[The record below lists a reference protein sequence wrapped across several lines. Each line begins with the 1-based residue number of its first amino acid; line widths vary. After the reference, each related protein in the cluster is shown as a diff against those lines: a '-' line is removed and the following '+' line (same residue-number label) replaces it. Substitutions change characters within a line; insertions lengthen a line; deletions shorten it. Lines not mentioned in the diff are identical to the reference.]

1 MTRKMD
7 RTGHQDVSKEMIGVG
22 RRTRELEAGSPSPER
37 MRTASELG
45 SAIVHQLNGP
55 LTALQLYVGEIR
67 QHSGQFIGTTGTADT
82 LQQIVE
88 NAFQETERVCAVVRL
103 IADTFEAPLHEET
116 AVALGRDVISWWSRS
131 RSTEGSEECEPFTA
145 AGRGAAGRR
154 GKARR
159 RRPAQ
164 DDRSGKAERGAD
176 RSGRGG
182 ARKRR
187 TNGSTR
193 STSSPRARC
202 GYKLVSWQP
211 SRSCAAIYWTLDHLD

>member
-22 RRTRELEAGSPSPER
+22 RQTRELETGSPSPER

-67 QHSGQFIGTTGTADT
+67 QHSGQFIGTAGTADT

-103 IADTFEAPLHEET
+103 IADTFEAPLHEGT
-116 AVALGRDVISWWSRS
+116 AVALGRDVINWWSRS
-131 RSTEGSEECEPFTA
+131 GSTEGSGGPERTISIHGLLTPREREVLGHVSQGCSNKQ
-145 AGRGAAGRR
+145 GALRMQIGPRTFEGHR
-154 GKARR
+154 ARVMR
-159 RRPAQ
+159 KLGARN
-164 DDRSGKAERGAD
+164 GAD
-176 RSGRGG
+176 
-182 ARKRR
+182 
-187 TNGSTR
+187 
-193 STSSPRARC
+193 
-202 GYKLVSWQP
+202 LVRMVLCENAVAS
-211 SRSCAAIYWTLDHLD
+211 

>member
-22 RRTRELEAGSPSPER
+22 QRTRELEAGSPSPER

-67 QHSGQFIGTTGTADT
+67 QHSGQFIGTAGTADT

-131 RSTEGSEECEPFTA
+131 RSTEGSGGPERTISIH
-145 AGRGAAGRR
+145 GRLTPREREVLGHVSQGCSNKQGALRMQIGPRTFEGHR
-154 GKARR
+154 ARVMR
-159 RRPAQ
+159 KLGARN
-164 DDRSGKAERGAD
+164 GAD
-176 RSGRGG
+176 
-182 ARKRR
+182 
-187 TNGSTR
+187 
-193 STSSPRARC
+193 
-202 GYKLVSWQP
+202 LVRMVLCENAVAS
-211 SRSCAAIYWTLDHLD
+211 